1 MSWLIRFVLVSLL
14 ITLVVRA
21 ALRFFAGIVEGASG
35 GARNPTP
42 ATTKMVK
49 DPVCGTYVVPSK
61 ALTASR
67 DNQTAWFCSPEC
79 QQAWQR
85 QVSQSP

>member
-1 MSWLIRFVLVSLL
+1 MSWLIRFVLFSLL
-14 ITLVVRA
+14 ITLAVRA
-21 ALRFFAGIVEGASG
+21 ALRFFAGVVEGASG
-35 GARNPTP
+35 AGGRSAPP

-67 DNQTAWFCSPEC
+67 GDQTAWFCSPEC
-79 QQAWQR
+79 QHTWQR
-85 QVSQSP
+85 R

>member
-1 MSWLIRFVLVSLL
+1 
-14 ITLVVRA
+14 
-21 ALRFFAGIVEGASG
+21 
-35 GARNPTP
+35 
-42 ATTKMVK
+42 MVK

-67 DNQTAWFCSPEC
+67 GTETAWFCSAEC

-85 QVSQSP
+85 R

>member
-1 MSWLIRFVLVSLL
+1 MTWVIRFLLVSLL

-21 ALRFFAGIVEGASG
+21 AIRFFGGMLEGATGKG
-35 GARNPTP
+35 GP
-42 ATTKMVK
+42 ATKPVAATKMVK

-67 DNQTAWFCSPEC
+67 GTETAWFCSTEC

-85 QVSQSP
+85 R

>member
-1 MSWLIRFVLVSLL
+1 MSWLIRFVLFSLL

-21 ALRFFAGIVEGASG
+21 ALRFFAGVVEGASG
-35 GARNPTP
+35 GVRSAPP

-67 DNQTAWFCSPEC
+67 GDQTAWFCSPEC
-79 QQAWQR
+79 QHTWQR
-85 QVSQSP
+85 R

>member
-1 MSWLIRFVLVSLL
+1 MTWVIRFILLSLL

-21 ALRFFAGIVEGASG
+21 AIRFFGGMLEGATGKG
-35 GARNPTP
+35 GP
-42 ATTKMVK
+42 AAKPMATKMVK

-67 DNQTAWFCSPEC
+67 GNETAWFCSAEC

-85 QVSQSP
+85 R

>member
-1 MSWLIRFVLVSLL
+1 MGWLVRFILFSLL

-21 ALRFFAGIVEGASG
+21 AARLFAGIVEGATGG
-35 GARNPTP
+35 GARNATP

-67 DNQTAWFCSPEC
+67 GNQTAWFCSPKC
-79 QQAWQR
+79 QHAWQR
-85 QVSQSP
+85 R

>member
-1 MSWLIRFVLVSLL
+1 MNWIVRFILFSLL
-14 ITLVVRA
+14 IALVVRA

-35 GARNPTP
+35 GGARSASQAPTR
-42 ATTKMVK
+42 MVK

-85 QVSQSP
+85 R